1 MKFYKV
7 KVQEELPS
15 DANNVWQL
23 LRDFGDIKAWAT
35 GEIVKIE
42 GSGVG
47 MIRHIEFDLDKVVER
62 CEALDDANMTFTY
75 RLLESPWPMSNYVA
89 KVILTSEE
97 PGKTLIEWSS
107 SYQAEPDKVEAV
119 RNLIESTYKM
129 GFIARLRKTVIENFS
144 EINAVSR

>member
-23 LRDFGDIKAWAT
+23 LHDFGDIKAWAT
-35 GEIVKIE
+35 GKIVKIE

-107 SYQAEPDKVEAV
+107 SYQAEPEKAEAV
-119 RNLIESTYKM
+119 RNLIENTYSK

-144 EINAVSR
+144 EINTVSR

>member
-1 MKFYKV
+1 MKNYKV
-7 KVQEELPS
+7 QVKEELPT

-23 LRDFGDIKAWAT
+23 LRDFGDIKSWAT
-35 GEIVKIE
+35 GKIVKTE

-62 CEALDDANMTFTY
+62 CEAHDDIHMTFTY

-89 KVILTSEE
+89 TVILTSGG

-107 SYQAEPDKVEAV
+107 NYQAEPDKAEAV
-119 RNLIESTYKM
+119 RNLIESTYSM
-129 GFIARLRKTVIENFS
+129 GFIARLRKTVLKQQ
-144 EINAVSR
+144 